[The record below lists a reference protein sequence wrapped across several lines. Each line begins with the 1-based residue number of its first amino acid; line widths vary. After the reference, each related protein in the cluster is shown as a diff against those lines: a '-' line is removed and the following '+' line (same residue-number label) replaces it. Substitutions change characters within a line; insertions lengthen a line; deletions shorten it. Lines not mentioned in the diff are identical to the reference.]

1 MIFLAC
7 TAKVIINKEADRNNW
22 YSLLQ
27 MTARNTLQLGFE
39 INFGSLSK
47 WPYFSDGFSDGNKAK
62 TKLSLLKF
70 DSA

>member
-39 INFGSLSK
+39 IKFGSLSK
-47 WPYFSDGFSDGNKAK
+47 WPYFSDGNKAK
-62 TKLSLLKF
+62 KKLSLLKF